1 MICLYKTAGS
11 VLVVHG
17 IGAVANGNAARA
29 TLRNVTP
36 HQAFHATCRRGHMG
50 SNVGGHKKS
59 EKCDTNNVATAVSD
73 VAYFGQAVE
82 MQGAAKDCKVW
93 QRDKPQR
100 RQYLAELSNRGY
112 ECIKREYIAPIKRG
126 AIAAGPGLEKERGRR
141 RYSVMGSAETSPVCF
156 CLPVIDS

>member
-11 VLVVHG
+11 VLVVRG
-17 IGAVANGNAARA
+17 IGAVANGNTARA

-36 HQAFHATCRRGHMG
+36 CQAFHATCRRGPYG
-50 SNVGGHKKS
+50 GNIGGHKKS

-93 QRDKPQR
+93 QHDKSRR

-156 CLPVIDS
+156 RLPVIDS

>member
-17 IGAVANGNAARA
+17 IGAVANGNTARA

-82 MQGAAKDCKVW
+82 MQGDAKDCKVW
-93 QRDKPQR
+93 QHDKSQR
-100 RQYLAELSNRGY
+100 RRYLAELSNRGGMN
-112 ECIKREYIAPIKRG
+112 A
-126 AIAAGPGLEKERGRR
+126 
-141 RYSVMGSAETSPVCF
+141 
-156 CLPVIDS
+156 